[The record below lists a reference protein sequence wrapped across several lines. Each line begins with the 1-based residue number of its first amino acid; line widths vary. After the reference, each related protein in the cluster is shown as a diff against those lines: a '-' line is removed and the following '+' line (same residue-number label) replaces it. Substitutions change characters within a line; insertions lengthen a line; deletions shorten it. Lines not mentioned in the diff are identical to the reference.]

1 MSMSLLRIFLSILNV
16 TINNILRKQTLKKKW
31 IDKKSV
37 AAYDCTEKIILDPKI
52 LKDMVHLVE
61 PYHTGSLE
69 VFHSLINVYATKSQE
84 FDFNTMN
91 DQVEITVLDHN
102 NNVSQKQDVI
112 KKENSQWEERRP
124 QMVFFFQ

>member
-1 MSMSLLRIFLSILNV
+1 
-16 TINNILRKQTLKKKW
+16 
-31 IDKKSV
+31 
-37 AAYDCTEKIILDPKI
+37 
-52 LKDMVHLVE
+52 MVHLVE

>member
-1 MSMSLLRIFLSILNV
+1 
-16 TINNILRKQTLKKKW
+16 
-31 IDKKSV
+31 
-37 AAYDCTEKIILDPKI
+37 
-52 LKDMVHLVE
+52 MVHLVE
-61 PYHTGSLE
+61 LYHSGSQE